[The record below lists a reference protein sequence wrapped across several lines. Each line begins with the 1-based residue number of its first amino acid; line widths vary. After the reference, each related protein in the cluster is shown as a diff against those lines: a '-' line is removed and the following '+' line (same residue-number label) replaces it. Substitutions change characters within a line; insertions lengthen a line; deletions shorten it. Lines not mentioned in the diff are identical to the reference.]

1 MSMTSY
7 HTVMSLKDSLSLK
20 TQIEARGISR
30 NKS

>member
-20 TQIEARGISR
+20 TQIECCR